1 MKKDTDMTVGNPF
14 RSIGTFSFSLVVGNV
29 FQQLYTF
36 VDTII
41 IGRKIGPLGLA
52 ALVGTEWLI
61 FLVNGIV
68 IGLVSGF
75 SILLGNSFGE
85 KNEKEF
91 DLYYKVSKKICL
103 ILAAALTM
111 CALLTSGWI
120 LRLLGTKEE
129 VYSMAKEY
137 VNTLFLGIPF
147 LTFYQLFSG
156 ALRSRGNSHIPLL
169 AMTISSLCNIAF
181 DILFVNILGFG
192 IAGAAFGTIL
202 SECVVMIICGY
213 YFYQKKLF
221 SKTLLK
227 NPQKESP
234 LPDHTAIHTYNEA
247 SIAGK
252 LFKMGIPM
260 TMQSVITSIGGLIV
274 VNRINQYEIAFL
286 AGFSAATKLYGLL
299 EIAASSFGLAAAAY
313 VSQNYG
319 ANKIVRIKEGVR
331 ASLFMGIAVSLV
343 CSGVMVFLGQ
353 NILQLFI
360 DTPDMTGEI
369 QKYGCRF
376 LNILALFFPFLY
388 ILYILRASLQGINHA
403 VVPML
408 SSFAQLSMRLLCA
421 IVLTK
426 YIGSDG
432 IFFGEISAWLFAD
445 LILLIAYLTSM
456 QKLSAADDGNAA

>member
-1 MKKDTDMTVGNPF
+1 
-14 RSIGTFSFSLVVGNV
+14 
-29 FQQLYTF
+29 
-36 VDTII
+36 
-41 IGRKIGPLGLA
+41 
-52 ALVGTEWLI
+52 
-61 FLVNGIV
+61 
-68 IGLVSGF
+68 
-75 SILLGNSFGE
+75 
-85 KNEKEF
+85 
-91 DLYYKVSKKICL
+91 
-103 ILAAALTM
+103 M

-129 VYSMAKEY
+129 VYSMAREY
-137 VNTLFLGIPF
+137 VNTIFLGIPF

-156 ALRSRGNSHIPLL
+156 ALRSRGNSHIPLF
-169 AMTISSLCNIAF
+169 AMSVSSLCNIAF
-181 DILFVNILGFG
+181 DILFVNIFGFG
-192 IAGAAFGTIL
+192 IAGAAFGTVL

-213 YFYQKKLF
+213 YFYHKRVFPEK
-221 SKTLLK
+221 S
-227 NPQKESP
+227 
-234 LPDHTAIHTYNEA
+234 LPDHAAIRSYNETF
-247 SIAGK
+247 IAGK

-286 AGFSAATKLYGLL
+286 AGYSAAAKLYGLL

-343 CSGVMVFLGQ
+343 CSGVMVFLGR

-376 LNILALFFPFLY
+376 LNLLALFFPFLY

-403 VVPML
+403 VIPML
-408 SSFAQLSMRLLCA
+408 SSFAQLIMRLLCA

-456 QKLSAADDGNAA
+456 QKLSAAENTD

>member
-14 RSIGTFSFSLVVGNV
+14 RLIGAFSFSLVVGNV

-52 ALVGTEWLI
+52 ALVGTEWLL

-85 KNEKEF
+85 KNEEEF
-91 DLYYKVSKKICL
+91 TIYYKVSKKICL
-103 ILAAALTM
+103 ILAIVLTVF
-111 CALLTSGWI
+111 ALLTSGWI

-137 VNTLFLGIPF
+137 VNTIFLGIPF

-156 ALRSRGNSHIPLL
+156 ALRSRGNSHIPLF
-169 AMTISSLCNIAF
+169 AMTVSSLCNIAF
-181 DILFVNILGFG
+181 DILFVNIFGFG
-192 IAGAAFGTIL
+192 IAGAAFGTVL

-213 YFYQKKLF
+213 YFYHKRVF
-221 SKTLLK
+221 
-227 NPQKESP
+227 
-234 LPDHTAIHTYNEA
+234 HTAIRSYKET

-252 LFKMGIPM
+252 LFQMGIPM

-274 VNRINQYEIAFL
+274 VNRINQFEIAFL
-286 AGFSAATKLYGLL
+286 AGYSAAAKLYGLL

-331 ASLFMGIAVSLV
+331 ASLFLGIAVSLV
-343 CSGVMVFLGQ
+343 CSGVMVFL
-353 NILQLFI
+353 
-360 DTPDMTGEI
+360 
-369 QKYGCRF
+369 
-376 LNILALFFPFLY
+376 
-388 ILYILRASLQGINHA
+388 
-403 VVPML
+403 
-408 SSFAQLSMRLLCA
+408 
-421 IVLTK
+421 
-426 YIGSDG
+426 
-432 IFFGEISAWLFAD
+432 
-445 LILLIAYLTSM
+445 
-456 QKLSAADDGNAA
+456 

>member
-14 RSIGTFSFSLVVGNV
+14 RLIGTFSFSLVVGNV

-52 ALVGTEWLI
+52 ALVGTEWLL

-85 KNEKEF
+85 KNEEEF
-91 DLYYKVSKKICL
+91 TIYYKVSKKICL
-103 ILAAALTM
+103 ILAVVLTV
-111 CALLTSGWI
+111 CALFTSGWI

-129 VYSMAKEY
+129 VYSMAREY
-137 VNTLFLGIPF
+137 VNTIFLGIPF
-147 LTFYQLFSG
+147 LTLYQLYSG

-181 DILFVNILGFG
+181 DILFVNIFGFG
-192 IAGAAFGTIL
+192 IAGAASGTVL

-213 YFYQKKLF
+213 YFYHKRAF
-221 SKTLLK
+221 SENLL
-227 NPQKESP
+227 ST
-234 LPDHTAIHTYNEA
+234 HAAIRSYSETF
-247 SIAGK
+247 IAGK

-274 VNRINQYEIAFL
+274 VNRINQYEISFL
-286 AGFSAATKLYGLL
+286 AGYSAAAKLYGLL

-319 ANKIVRIKEGVR
+319 ANKIVRIREGVR
-331 ASLFMGIAVSLV
+331 ASLFMGVVVSLV
-343 CSGVMVFLGQ
+343 CSGVMVFLGR

-360 DTPDMTGEI
+360 DSPDMTGEI
-369 QKYGCRF
+369 LQYGYRF
-376 LNILALFFPFLY
+376 LTILALFFPFLY
-388 ILYILRASLQGINHA
+388 ILYILRSSLQGINHA

-421 IVLTK
+421 IILTK

-445 LILLIAYLTSM
+445 LILLIAYLTSI
-456 QKLSAADDGNAA
+456 QKLSAAN